1 MNKDIITLT
10 NDSEPFTLDDISTLF
25 RDSLFTKYIPV
36 KVIIF
41 HIRVCEYTICSDGVI
56 LFHPGGITENLLS
69 NRHICIE
76 WFEYLSS
83 EATVTPQ
90 HVVDILNDSIQL
102 IKLTEELYNAITTTN
117 LK

>member
-10 NDSEPFTLDDISTLF
+10 NDSEPFTLDVISPLF
-25 RDSLFTKYIPV
+25 RDSLVYTKYILV
-36 KVIIF
+36 KVVIQ
-41 HIRVCEYTICSDGVI
+41 HIRVCEYTICSDGVV

-69 NRHICIE
+69 NHHICIE

-102 IKLTEELYNAITTTN
+102 IKLTEELINANSWIP
-117 LK
+117 